1 MQSYNQHGYEGK
13 STFKKKSRQHS
24 HSALIF
30 LNESFDL
37 HAFVLIIRL
46 PELDR
51 LHLIYSLSYF
61 YELRF
66 LFFYLNSTTSIL
78 EYLWSVSSFLN

>member
-1 MQSYNQHGYEGK
+1 MK
-13 STFKKKSRQHS
+13 VRVPFFKKSRQHS

-30 LNESFDL
+30 LNGSFDL
-37 HAFVLIIRL
+37 HTFVLITRL

-61 YELRF
+61 YELCF
-66 LFFYLNSTTSIL
+66 LFFYLSSITSII
-78 EYLWSVSSFLN
+78 EYLWPVNSFLN